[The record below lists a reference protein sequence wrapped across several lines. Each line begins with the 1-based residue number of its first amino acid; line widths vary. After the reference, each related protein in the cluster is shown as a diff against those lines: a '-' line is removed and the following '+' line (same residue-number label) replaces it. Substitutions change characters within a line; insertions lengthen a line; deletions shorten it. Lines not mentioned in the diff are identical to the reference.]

1 MLEKHLDLTEALY
14 NYALAQRTEANDP
27 LLSALYADTLALGE
41 VGRLAVTP
49 LQWSVLSLLSAL
61 IVTKWA
67 VVVGTFT
74 GISSIAI
81 ARNLQPGGKVVAFD
95 QDFKY
100 TSMARR
106 YWIKA
111 ALQDRIDLRL
121 GDARRLVPN
130 HRPRELIDFVY
141 IDADKE
147 SYAQYFDHL
156 CPQVRSGGMI
166 VFDNTL
172 RGGELADPGLRNK
185 PINRAMDALNR
196 KIAADSRVQVVL
208 LPIADGMTIC
218 RKMPPPGTEIRRVID
233 TRQFDRVRLG
243 G

>member
-1 MLEKHLDLTEALY
+1 MPDKHVDLTDAVY
-14 NYALAQRTEANDP
+14 NYLLAQRSDANDP
-27 LLSALYADTLALGE
+27 LLAALYADTLALGE
-41 VGRLAVTP
+41 VGRYAVTP
-49 LQWSVLSLLSAL
+49 LQSSIISLLAGL
-61 IVTKWA
+61 VGTKWA
-67 VVVGTFT
+67 VEVGTFT

-81 ARNLQPGGKVVAFD
+81 ARNLVPGGKVHCFD

-111 ALQDRIDLRL
+111 GLQDRIDLRL
-121 GDARRLVPN
+121 GDARRLVPFF
-130 HRPRELIDFVY
+130 RPREMIDFVH

-147 SYAQYFDHL
+147 SYAQYYDHL
-156 CPQVRSGGMI
+156 CPYVRSGGMI
-166 VFDNTL
+166 IFDNTL
-172 RGGELADPGLRNK
+172 RGGELAEPGLKSK

-196 KIAADSRVQVVL
+196 KLAADPRVQVVL

-218 RKMPPPGTEIRRVID
+218 RRMPAPNAEIRRVID
-233 TRQFDRVRLG
+233 TRQLDRVRLG

>member
-1 MLEKHLDLTEALY
+1 MPDKHIELTDAVY
-14 NYALAQRTEANDP
+14 DYALAQRTDANDP
-27 LLSALYADTLALGE
+27 LLEQLYADSLGLGE

-49 LQWSVLSLLSAL
+49 LQASILSLLAGL
-61 IVTKWA
+61 IGTKWA
-67 VVVGTFT
+67 VEVGTFT
-74 GISSIAI
+74 GMSSIAI
-81 ARNLQPGGKVVAFD
+81 ARMLSPGGKVVSFD

-111 ALQDRIDLRL
+111 GLQDRIDLRL
-121 GDARRLVPN
+121 GDARRQVPFF
-130 HRPRELIDFVY
+130 RPRELIDFVY

-147 SYAQYFDHL
+147 SYGLYFEHL
-156 CPQVRSGGMI
+156 CPFVRSGGMI

-172 RGGELADPGLRNK
+172 RGGEMVDPTLRNK
-185 PINRAMDALNR
+185 PINRAMDAFNHKLAN
-196 KIAADSRVQVVL
+196 DSRVQVVL

-218 RKMPPPGTEIRRVID
+218 RRMPAPGAELRRVID
-233 TRQFDRVRLG
+233 TRQLDRVRLG

>member
-1 MLEKHLDLTEALY
+1 MPEKHLEITDPLY
-14 NYALAQRTEANDP
+14 NYALAQRSGATDP
-27 LLSALYADTLALGE
+27 LISALYADTLALGE

-49 LQWSVLSLLSAL
+49 LQASLLSLLAGT
-61 IVTKWA
+61 IGTRWA
-67 VVVGTFT
+67 VEVGTFT

-81 ARNLQPGGKVVAFD
+81 ARMLLPGGKLVSFD

-111 ALQDRIDLRL
+111 GLQERIDLRL
-121 GDARRLVPN
+121 GDARRLLP
-130 HRPRELIDFVY
+130 HFRQRELLDLAY

-147 SYAQYFDHL
+147 SYDQYYEHL
-156 CPQVRSGGMI
+156 CPLVRSGGLI
-166 VFDNTL
+166 IFDNTL
-172 RGGELADPGLRNK
+172 RGGELADPTLRSK

-196 KIAADSRVQVVL
+196 KLANDSRVQVVL

-218 RKMPPPGTEIRRVID
+218 RRMPPPGSELRRALD
-233 TRQFDRVRLG
+233 TRQLDRVRLG
-243 G
+243 

>member
-1 MLEKHLDLTEALY
+1 MPDKHIELTEEVY
-14 NYALAQRTEANDP
+14 NYALAQRSDANDP
-27 LLSALYADTLALGE
+27 LLASLYADTLALGE

-49 LQWSVLSLLSAL
+49 LQASLISLLAGL
-61 IVTKWA
+61 IGTKWA
-67 VVVGTFT
+67 VEVGTFT

-81 ARNLQPGGKVVAFD
+81 ARMLSPGGKVFSFD

-111 ALQDRIDLRL
+111 GLQDRIDLRL
-121 GDARRLVPN
+121 GDARRQVPFF
-130 HRPRELIDFVY
+130 RPRELLDFVY
-141 IDADKE
+141 VDADKE
-147 SYAQYFDHL
+147 SYAAYYDHL
-156 CPQVRSGGMI
+156 CPQVRGGGML

-172 RGGELADPGLRNK
+172 RGGEMVDPNLRNK
-185 PINRAMDALNR
+185 PINRAMDAFNR
-196 KIAADSRVQVVL
+196 KLATDSRVQVVL

-218 RKMPPPGTEIRRVID
+218 RRMPPPGSELRRSID
-233 TRQFDRVRLG
+233 TRQLDRVRIG

>member
-1 MLEKHLDLTEALY
+1 MPEKHLELTDPLY
-14 NYALAQRTEANDP
+14 NYAMAQRSEANDP
-27 LLSALYADTLALGE
+27 LLTALYTDTLALGE
-41 VGRLAVTP
+41 VGQLAVTP
-49 LQWSVLSLLSAL
+49 EEWSLLSLFSAL
-61 IVTKWA
+61 VITKWA

-81 ARNLQPGGKVVAFD
+81 ARNLQPGGKLVCFD

-147 SYAQYFDHL
+147 SYAQYYEHL
-156 CPQVRSGGMI
+156 CPYVRSGGMLI
-166 VFDNTL
+166 FDNTL
-172 RGGELADPGLRNK
+172 RGGELADPNLRNK
-185 PINRAMDALNR
+185 PINRAMDAFNHRL
-196 KIAADSRVQVVL
+196 ATDTRVQVVL
-208 LPIADGMTIC
+208 LTIADGLTIC
-218 RKMPPPGTEIRRVID
+218 RRMPPPGAEIRRVID
-233 TRQFDRVRLG
+233 TRQLDRVRLG
-243 G
+243 